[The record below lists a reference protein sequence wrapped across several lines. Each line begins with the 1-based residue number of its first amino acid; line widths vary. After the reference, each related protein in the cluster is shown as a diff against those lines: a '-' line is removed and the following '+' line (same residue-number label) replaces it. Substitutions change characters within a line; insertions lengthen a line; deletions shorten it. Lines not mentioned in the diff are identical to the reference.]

1 VGVLVQ
7 SNFGGILQVLGAPV
21 GRELGQYAF
30 KRDVQSATQRG
41 DGSIVM
47 VVATDAPL
55 SDRNLR
61 RLAARAI
68 MGLSRTGSS
77 AANGSGDYVLAF
89 STNSRVRRAYNA
101 QRLTTEE
108 LANEEMSALFE
119 CVVEATEEAIYNS
132 LFRATTVTGSGH
144 TAEAIPLDKVR
155 EILTKFR
162 VSDR

>member
-1 VGVLVQ
+1 
-7 SNFGGILQVLGAPV
+7 LQVAGAPV

-30 KRDVQSATQRG
+30 KRETETPAERG

-61 RLAARAI
+61 RVAARAI

-77 AANGSGDYVLAF
+77 AANGSGDYVIAF
-89 STNSRVRRAYNA
+89 STNTKVRRAYNA
-101 QRLTTEE
+101 ARLTTEE
-108 LANEEMSALFE
+108 VANEPMSALFE
-119 CVVEATEEAIYNS
+119 ATVEATEEAIYNS
-132 LFRATTVTGSGH
+132 LFEATTVTGSGH

-155 EILTKFR
+155 QVLAKYHVAER
-162 VSDR
+162 